1 MEFRRS
7 LRLLFERG
15 FAVVAMIVLVGAFQ
29 GRSGFVEN
37 TLEQAAEGSQTFRMI
52 VGLIYLVS
60 IFLCLRRS
68 ALLFALLRENLPVAL
83 LTGLAV
89 ASTIWSVD
97 PMLTLRRAFAVCGG
111 TAFAL
116 FLVMYFPP
124 ERLLRLI
131 AWSLGIVAV
140 FSLAAVFVMPDYGIQ
155 SGPRAGD
162 WRGVLGHKSTLGR
175 VMIVGALAFLVLAIR
190 RRASLSS
197 LAPWAALGLCLFL
210 VVMSQSRTA
219 WLIGAILILLIPA
232 AQLVQRTHWT
242 VTSVAVFTAMVV
254 GIVGAQIASETLF
267 QLLGRDATLTG
278 RTVVWSTAMEF
289 GIQRPILGY
298 GYKVFWLS
306 EPGEE
311 MAQMLNNFVGNGHNG
326 FLDLW
331 LELGLVGLALFLVSV
346 YMTLKRVM
354 HRLATGG
361 DPLALWY
368 AGYVTAF
375 LAMNAS
381 SSSILMQN
389 DLEWILYI
397 VVFYHAGLPPGAFY
411 AMAKRARRRI
421 GAPALGQGGAAEVYR
436 GT

>member
-1 MEFRRS
+1 MEFQRS

-15 FAVVAMIVLVGAFQ
+15 FAIVAMIVLMGAFQ
-29 GRSGFVEN
+29 GKAGFVEN
-37 TLEQAAEGSQTFRMI
+37 TLEQAAEGSRTFRMI
-52 VGLIYLVS
+52 VGLIYLIS
-60 IFLCLRRS
+60 IFLVLKRS
-68 ALLFALLRENLPVAL
+68 ALLFSLLRQNLPIVL
-83 LTGLAV
+83 LAALAV
-89 ASTIWSVD
+89 ISTIWSVE
-97 PMLTLRRAFAVCGG
+97 PMLTLRRAIALCGG
-111 TAFAL
+111 TAFAF

-140 FSLAAVFVMPDYGIQ
+140 CSLGAALLMPDYGIQ

-162 WRGVLGHKSTLGR
+162 WRGVMGHKSTLGR
-175 VMIVGALAFLVLAIR
+175 TMVLGALAFLLLAMR

-197 LAPWAALGLCLFL
+197 LMTWAALGLCLFL
-210 VVMSQSRTA
+210 LVMSQSRTA
-219 WLIGAILILLIPA
+219 WLVGLILLLLFPA

-254 GIVGAQIASETLF
+254 GIVGAQIASDQLF

-306 EPGEE
+306 EPGAELAE
-311 MAQMLNNFVGNGHNG
+311 MLNNFVGNGHNG

-346 YMTLKRVM
+346 YMALKRVM
-354 HRLATGG
+354 HRLVTGG

-368 AGYVTAF
+368 VGYVTAF
-375 LAMNAS
+375 LVMNTS

-389 DLEWILYI
+389 DLDWILYI

-411 AMAKRARRRI
+411 AHARRARRRL
-421 GAPALGQGGAAEVYR
+421 GAPILGQGDAAEVYR